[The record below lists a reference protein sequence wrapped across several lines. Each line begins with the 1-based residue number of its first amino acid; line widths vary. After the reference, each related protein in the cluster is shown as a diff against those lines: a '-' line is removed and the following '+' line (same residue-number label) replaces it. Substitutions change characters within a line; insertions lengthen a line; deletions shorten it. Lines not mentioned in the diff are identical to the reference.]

1 VLGRAT
7 LFLTLLSTSLLGQVV
22 VQTITGIVKDPSQ
35 APVPAVTVTLQQ
47 GRTTRQ
53 AQSDAEGGFRFARVA
68 PGRYELKVQVRGFKP
83 VTARV
88 VVGSQAV
95 VPVELN
101 LVLADVSETVTVA
114 AESGQ
119 VSTDVSENLNA
130 IQLDRAALD
139 NLPSFGQ
146 DYIGTLSR
154 FLDPG
159 SVGTGGVTLVVD
171 GVEATKAGVS
181 ASAIQEIKINQNPY
195 TAEFSRPGRGRI
207 EIITKAGA
215 DAFHGTFNV
224 VFRDQHLNARDAFA
238 STRSPEQRR
247 IYEGSLVGP
256 VGSGKNT
263 SFVVTG
269 NREEDDLQA
278 VIFARNASGPVQGI
292 SPTPVRNTEFSAR
305 ITHQFTDRNVAF
317 WQYSYQD
324 RFSRNQGVGGFVL
337 PEAGFNVGFR
347 EDQAIFNH
355 RGVITPKLLSQF
367 RILFGRYSAP
377 TISLTQSPRLVVVD
391 AFTAG
396 GAQADA
402 LRTEAHFAFNW
413 IVSYSRGNHT
423 IKTGINVPDWSR
435 RGSNDYT
442 NRLGT
447 YSFSSLADYQQAKPF
462 SLVRQQGDGKVVFI
476 EKVLG
481 GFVQDEWQ
489 ARPNLTVSTGLRFD
503 WQNYFHDHNNF
514 SPRISLAYAPGKT
527 RRTVIRV
534 GGGFFYDR
542 TGPLIINDLLRFD
555 GQRLQRFVITNPN
568 YPQNAL
574 PAASPASVVRL
585 DPAIRIPYTMQYSVG
600 IERQLTK
607 ATTVSANYILT
618 RGVSLFR
625 SRDANAPLPPQFSV
639 RPDAGLNVFRQIEAA
654 GRLNAN
660 ALEVTLRGRV
670 TRYFNGLAQYTFGR
684 SLTDTSGVTSFP
696 ARSYDWSGEWGRADF
711 DRRHVFNLAGNV
723 TAHRW
728 LALGFVIQAQSQA
741 PFNITTGRDDNQDG
755 LANDRPINVNRNV
768 GKGRATVGVDVR
780 WYHDF
785 FLQKA
790 AKDKGPAITV
800 AADAF
805 NLLNHVNY
813 TTFGGAMSSPF
824 FGLPVASQ
832 PARRLQLSVRFRF

>member
-1 VLGRAT
+1 MLGRANF
-7 LFLTLLSTSLLGQVV
+7 FLALLSTSLLGQAVIP
-22 VQTITGIVKDPSQ
+22 TITGVVKDPSN
-35 APVPAVTVTLQQ
+35 APVPAVAVTLQQ
-47 GRTTRQ
+47 GKRARL
-53 AQSDAEGGFRFARVA
+53 AQSGADGLFRFPRV
-68 PGRYELKVQVRGFKP
+68 PGGSYELKAQVRGFKP
-83 VTARV
+83 AVATV
-88 VVGSQAV
+88 VVGNQPIL
-95 VPVELN
+95 PVELV
-101 LVLADVSETVTVA
+101 LELADVLEAVTVA
-114 AESGQ
+114 AESGM
-119 VSTDVSENLNA
+119 VSTDVAENLNA
-130 IQLDRAALD
+130 IQMDRAALD
-139 NLPSFGQ
+139 NLPSLGQ

-207 EIITKAGA
+207 EIVTKAGA
-215 DAFHGTFNV
+215 DAFHGTFNFL
-224 VFRDQHLNARDAFA
+224 FRDQHLNARDAFA
-238 STRSPEQRR
+238 SVRSPERR
-247 IYEGSLVGP
+247 KSYEGSLVGP
-256 VGSGKNT
+256 VGSGRNT
-263 SFVVTG
+263 SFVVTA

-278 VIFARNASGPVQGI
+278 IIFARNATGALLGVTPA
-292 SPTPVRNTEFSAR
+292 PVRNTEFSAK

-317 WQYSYQD
+317 WQYTYQD
-324 RFSRNQGVGGFVL
+324 RFSRNQGAGGFVL
-337 PEAGFNVGFR
+337 PEAGFNLRFR

-355 RGVITPKLLSQF
+355 RGVIMPKLLSQF

-377 TISLTQSPRLVVVD
+377 AISITQAPKVVVVD

-413 IVSYSRGNHT
+413 IVSYSPGKHT

-447 YSFSSLADYQQAKPF
+447 YSFSSLNDYRQARPF
-462 SLVRQQGDGKVVFI
+462 SLVRQQGDAKVVFI

-481 GFVQDEWQ
+481 GFIQDEWQ
-489 ARPNLTVSTGLRFD
+489 ARPNLTLSAGLRFD

-514 SPRISLAYAPGKT
+514 SPRLSFSYAPGRI
-527 RRTVIRV
+527 RRTVIRG

-542 TGPLIINDLLRFD
+542 TGPLLINDLLRFD
-555 GQRLQRFVITNPN
+555 GRHLQRYVITNPS
-568 YPQNAL
+568 YPESILPSAL
-574 PAASPASVVRL
+574 PSSVVRL
-585 DPAIRIPYTMQYSVG
+585 DPSVRIPYTMQYSAGV
-600 IERQLTK
+600 ERQLTK
-607 ATTVSANYILT
+607 AATVSANYILT

-625 SRDANAPLPPQFSV
+625 SRDANAPLPPQFLS
-639 RPDAGLNVFRQIEAA
+639 RPDPSLNVLRQVEAG

-670 TRYFNGLAQYTFGR
+670 TKYFNGLAQYTLGR
-684 SLTDTSGVTSFP
+684 NLTNTTGVAGFP

-711 DRRHVFNLAGNV
+711 DRRRVFNLAGNL

-728 LALGFVIQAQSQA
+728 LALGVVIQTQSQA
-741 PFNITTGRDDNQDG
+741 PFNITTGRDGNRDG
-755 LANDRPINVNRNV
+755 LAIDRPLNVSRNT
-768 GKGRATVGVDVR
+768 GTGRAIVSADVR

-785 FLQKA
+785 FLRNA
-790 AKDKGPAITV
+790 SKDKGPAVTV

-805 NLLNHVNY
+805 NTMNRVNY
-813 TTFGGAMSSPF
+813 TAFAGAMTSPL
-824 FGLPVASQ
+824 FGQPVASQ
-832 PARRLQLSVRFRF
+832 PARRLQLSVRLRF